1 MKYRWIWLFPAV
13 YFPYHVLIAMRLLRS
28 GRFGILYENAA
39 PPVVISSLAVWA
51 AGMIC
56 AITWCVMSRGSQ
68 DPASFMAKTARNAF
82 FAQIPAY
89 LVYFQACFI
98 FPFTIMT
105 IPIKTFYLP
114 ICAMALVPMVI
125 CGIVCLAARKR

>member
-13 YFPYHVLIAMRLLRS
+13 YFPYHVLFAMRLLRS
-28 GRFGILYENAA
+28 GRFGMLYENAA
-39 PPVVISSLAVWA
+39 PPVVISAAVVWA
-51 AGMIC
+51 AGMIG
-56 AITWCVMSRGSQ
+56 AIAWCVLSRQGK
-68 DPASFMAKTARNAF
+68 DPVPFMKKTAGIAF

-89 LVYFQACFI
+89 LIYFQACFI

-114 ICAMALVPMVI
+114 ICGLALLPMI
-125 CGIVCLAARKR
+125 LCGIVCLVARRR

>member
-13 YFPYHVLIAMRLLRS
+13 YFPYHVLFAMRLLRS
-28 GRFGILYENAA
+28 GRFGMMYKNAA
-39 PPVVISSLAVWA
+39 PPVIISALVVWGAGLAGAVA
-51 AGMIC
+51 
-56 AITWCVMSRGSQ
+56 WCVLSMERK
-68 DPASFMAKTARNAF
+68 DPAAFMSKTASIAF

-105 IPIKTFYLP
+105 IPIKTFYIP
-114 ICAMALVPMVI
+114 ICLLSLVPMII
-125 CGIVCLAARKR
+125 CGIVCLAARRR

>member
-1 MKYRWIWLFPAV
+1 MKNRWIWLFPAV

-28 GRFGILYENAA
+28 GRFGVLYENAA
-39 PPVVISSLAVWA
+39 LPVVVSALAVWA
-51 AGMIC
+51 IGMIC
-56 AITWCVMSRGSQ
+56 AITWCVLSRGSV
-68 DPASFMAKTARNAF
+68 DPAGFMAKTVRNAF
-82 FAQIPAY
+82 FAQVPAY
-89 LVYFQACFI
+89 LLYLQACYI

-114 ICAMALVPMVI
+114 VCAMALVPMII

>member
-13 YFPYHVLIAMRLLRS
+13 YFPYHVLIAMRMLRS
-28 GRFGILYENAA
+28 GRFGMMYENAA
-39 PPVVISSLAVWA
+39 PPVLISALVVWSAGLAGAVV
-51 AGMIC
+51 
-56 AITWCVMSRGSQ
+56 WCVLSMERK
-68 DPASFMAKTARNAF
+68 DPAAFMAKTARIAF

-105 IPIKTFYLP
+105 VPIKTFYIP
-114 ICAMALVPMVI
+114 ICLLALVPMVV
-125 CGIVCLAARKR
+125 CGIVCLVARKR

>member
-39 PPVVISSLAVWA
+39 PPVVISAAVVWA
-51 AGMIC
+51 AGLIC

-68 DPASFMAKTARNAF
+68 DPPGFMAKTVRNAF

-114 ICAMALVPMVI
+114 VCAMALVPVII